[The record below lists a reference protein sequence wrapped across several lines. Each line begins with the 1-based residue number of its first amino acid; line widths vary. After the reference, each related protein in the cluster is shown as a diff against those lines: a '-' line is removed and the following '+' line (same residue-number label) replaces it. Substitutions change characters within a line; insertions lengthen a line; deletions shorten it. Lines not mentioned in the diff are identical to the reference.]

1 MTTTETTGTHP
12 AVTRGESHEG
22 HVDNT
27 VRIEAPMDVVWE
39 MTNDIA
45 SWPSLFTEYSAA
57 AVLEHDE
64 QGDGFTFSLSMHPD
78 ENGKVWSWVSHRQ
91 PDRAAG
97 QVRSHRVETGPF
109 EFMDIFWTYT
119 EVAATDGTSAVDMR
133 WIQDFRM
140 RPQAPIATAAMTER
154 MNANTAIQMSVIKS
168 KVEAAASGRAAE
180 PSTGSQ
186 P

>member
-1 MTTTETTGTHP
+1 MTTTDATTDAHP
-12 AVTRGESHEG
+12 AVTRGDSHEG

-57 AVLEHDE
+57 QVLEHDAE
-64 QGDGFTFSLSMHPD
+64 GDGFTFSLSMHPD
-78 ENGKVWSWVSHRQ
+78 ENGKVWSWVSHRS

-119 EVAATDGTSAVDMR
+119 EVEGGVDMR
-133 WIQDFRM
+133 WVQDFRM
-140 RPQAPIATAAMTER
+140 RPQAPIGTAAMTDR
-154 MNANTAIQMSVIKS
+154 MNANTAIQMTVIKS
-168 KVEAAASGRAAE
+168 KVEAAARGAAAAQT
-180 PSTGSQ
+180 STGSQ